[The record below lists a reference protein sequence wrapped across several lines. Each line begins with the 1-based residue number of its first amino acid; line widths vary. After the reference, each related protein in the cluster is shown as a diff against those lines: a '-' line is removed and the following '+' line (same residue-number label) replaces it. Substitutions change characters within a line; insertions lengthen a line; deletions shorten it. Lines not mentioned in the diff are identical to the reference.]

1 MAITRIKNTAIRIA
15 NGLLVADASIGTE
28 TTKVRTE
35 ETDMV
40 LTFLSDSI
48 VDAARAKQ
56 ITVGHA
62 RTEMKIAARCPDEWK
77 TAKANASNA
86 VAYSAY
92 RILNFKAMAG

>member
-1 MAITRIKNTAIRIA
+1 M
-15 NGLLVADASIGTE
+15 VADASIGTE

-62 RTEMKIAARCPDEWK
+62 RTEMKIAARYPDEWK

-86 VAYSAY
+86 VATVSYTH
-92 RILNFKAMAG
+92 LTLPTKA